1 MDERELRDRL
11 RKIEALFA
19 RAGSAGEKAAAGA
32 ALDRLRERLGQTQR
46 RSPAHEIRFT
56 FPDTWARRLFLAL
69 CRRYDLKPYRYARQR
84 RTTVM
89 LRAPQEFVDTVLWPE
104 FQQAHAALRQYL
116 DEATD
121 RIIREEV
128 HRDTAEA
135 EEVPEPAALT

>member
-32 ALDRLRERLGQTQR
+32 ALNRLRERLGDARQTT
-46 RSPAHEIRFT
+46 PATEIRFT

-69 CRRYDLKPYRYARQR
+69 CRRYELKPYRYARQR

-89 LRAPQEFVDTVLWPE
+89 LRAPQDFVDSILWPE
-104 FQQAHAALRQYL
+104 FQQLHAALRQYL
-116 DEATD
+116 DEATE
-121 RIIREEV
+121 RIIRDEV
-128 HRDTAEA
+128 HGNTDEATEVDEPTALA
-135 EEVPEPAALT
+135 